1 MYTSPEV
8 AKMLRLTNRTIINYI
23 NDGKCHPQRVGSIY
37 IFSAENVE
45 EVKYAILSRY
55 NLQYLLDNNDDDN
68 NDNNDDKVK

>member
-8 AKMLRLTNRTIINYI
+8 AKMLHLTNRTIINYI

-55 NLQYLLDNNDDDN
+55 NLQYLLDNNNDDN
-68 NDNNDDKVK
+68 NNDDND

>member
-8 AKMLRLTNRTIINYI
+8 AKMFRLTNRTIINYI

-68 NDNNDDKVK
+68 NNDDEV